1 MISPINMKGWIPM
14 EQQKKPFFKKR
25 WFWIGLAILFAFSLF
40 SPTEDEKKRSS
51 EEEIAA
57 EKNHGD
63 DEKIEQE
70 EQALKEKEE
79 ELKRKEKELQQQ
91 EKKLKEQEKKEQQE
105 EEKKRKQEEKEQ
117 KQREKEKQ
125 SSKLPVINERA
136 IDHAYSIMNGY
147 DMVRDSHIAVDP
159 ENQTITLAI
168 IVGAATNEEHAK
180 DLGDNFTRAL
190 ASGVA
195 IYSEEDYRSPT
206 KHDLG
211 ELYDYYDLHVGVGTS
226 PDHFIARGA
235 KVTAS
240 PKITW

>member
-1 MISPINMKGWIPM
+1 M

-40 SPTEDEKKRSS
+40 SPTEDEKERSS

-70 EQALKEKEE
+70 EAREQALKEKEE

-117 KQREKEKQ
+117 KQQEKKEKEKKQKNEKQ

-136 IDHAYSIMNGY
+136 LDHAYSIINGY

-168 IVGAATNEEHAK
+168 IVGATTNEEHAK

-211 ELYDYYDLHVGVGTS
+211 ELYDYYDLHIGVGTS

>member
-1 MISPINMKGWIPM
+1 
-14 EQQKKPFFKKR
+14 
-25 WFWIGLAILFAFSLF
+25 
-40 SPTEDEKKRSS
+40 
-51 EEEIAA
+51 
-57 EKNHGD
+57 
-63 DEKIEQE
+63 
-70 EQALKEKEE
+70 
-79 ELKRKEKELQQQ
+79 
-91 EKKLKEQEKKEQQE
+91 
-105 EEKKRKQEEKEQ
+105 
-117 KQREKEKQ
+117 
-125 SSKLPVINERA
+125 
-136 IDHAYSIMNGY
+136 
-147 DMVRDSHIAVDP
+147 MVRDSHIAVDP

-226 PDHFIARGA
+226 PDHFIERGA